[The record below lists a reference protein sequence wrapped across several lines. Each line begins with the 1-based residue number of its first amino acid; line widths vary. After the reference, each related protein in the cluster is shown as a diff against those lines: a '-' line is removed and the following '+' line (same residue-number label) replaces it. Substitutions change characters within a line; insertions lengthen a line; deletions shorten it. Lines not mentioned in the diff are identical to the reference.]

1 MIKGVLNK
9 NLPQRHQVHKGYYSS
24 CSLCLRG
31 FFLIIVA
38 FFLVIAGVALAQ
50 GVHISVRFKVI
61 QAHYDPRFVDGKFY
75 RRPIHPGFITQR
87 FPVFKA
93 RVTKSKAR
101 FGKGLPTAQEYRK
114 R

>member
-1 MIKGVLNK
+1 VK
-9 NLPQRHQVHKGYYSS
+9 
-24 CSLCLRG
+24 RG
-31 FFLIIVA
+31 ILIIIIM
-38 FFLVIAGVALAQ
+38 FLLALAGVALAY
-50 GVHISVRFKVI
+50 GVRISVRFKVV

-93 RVTKSKAR
+93 RVAKSKTR
-101 FGKGLPTAQEYRK
+101 LGKGLPTAREYRE